1 MSFLAPLYV
10 AGLAAVSLPIL
21 LHLIR
26 QMPRGRLRFSS
37 LMFLTE
43 SPPKITRRSR
53 VDNWLL
59 LLMRAAA
66 VMLLALAFARPFL
79 REAFSLTMETP
90 PGRHVA
96 LLLDTSAGMQR
107 GDAWPQ
113 ALQMTEEAIRQLD
126 TADYLTVYTFAQ
138 RLQPLHD
145 PESPFT
151 AASTRVDEVRRLLQ
165 PVRPGWQAADLGTAL
180 SSAAQE
186 LVERRDRDSSAAPL
200 QILVISDFAEG
211 GALDALQTFAW
222 PQDVRVDVRVVR
234 PEPKG
239 NAGLQRIV
247 EREEDQ
253 ASDDVRVRVSNDLLA
268 ERDRFVLQWFHPS
281 GHAVDTPT
289 ECYVPAG
296 QSRVFRVRRPVA
308 EPAEETPASPGSQPS
323 SEDSAPDGALGE
335 EGVPATP
342 EARNAT
348 AARHATSPENGEG
361 SSDVETLRRESVGY
375 QLRLLD
381 DPHEFDNVLHYAP
394 YYRQVARIG
403 YLGQDGEADPSG
415 ELFFLRTALGDTA
428 RYTTELTRIRS
439 DSGDSAGQ
447 GSGEREGDRAG
458 ESAAESQADREGDR
472 AAGGGGEQQGD
483 SAKLTEAGLERL
495 SDQSAVFVGGRLD
508 RSQFEPLREY
518 VREGGIVW
526 WSLARGTEADVLREL
541 LDDPSMEIG
550 EARVGNYLMLSD
562 VELRHPLFEPFRDP
576 RFADFT
582 TIRFWRS
589 RELSWEDESRYS
601 VLARFD
607 NGMPALIQW
616 TLGEGRLF
624 LLATSWRPEDSQLA
638 LSTKFVPLLGGLLR
652 EAGFRE
658 DVERRVLV
666 GQALEFPEEEPS
678 TSTVVTPIG
687 ERLPLEAGVTRFT
700 DTDVP
705 GLYRWTRG
713 DQQRVFAVDVA
724 TSESR
729 TTPMDPSMLEQY
741 GVPLGRQASQEKQQE
756 AQRQMMDQELEGRQQ
771 VWRWMLAAAL
781 VLLVGE
787 TWLAG
792 RVDRG
797 RRRNDSHAD
806 GLASKE
812 LES

>member
-26 QMPRGRLRFSS
+26 QMPRGRLPFSS

-66 VMLLALAFARPFL
+66 VMLVALAFARPFL

-96 LLLDTSAGMQR
+96 LLLDTSASMQR
-107 GDAWPQ
+107 GDAWPR
-113 ALQMTEEAIRQLD
+113 ALQLTTEAIRELD
-126 TADYLTVYTFAQ
+126 AADYLTVYSFDQ
-138 RLQPLHD
+138 RLRALHD

-151 AASTRVDEVRRLLQ
+151 AASTRVDEVQRLLQ
-165 PVRPGWQAADLGTAL
+165 PLRPSWYAADLGGSL
-180 SSAAQE
+180 SSAAQQ

-200 QILVISDFAEG
+200 QILIISDFAEG
-211 GALDALQTFAW
+211 GSLDALQTFTW

-268 ERDRFVLQWFHPS
+268 ERDRFMLQWFHPS
-281 GHAVDTPT
+281 GRAVDPPT

-308 EPAEETPASPGSQPS
+308 ESVEEASPSPDFENANEEPSTETQADENRSAEEAASAGIA
-323 SEDSAPDGALGE
+323 SAGTAS
-335 EGVPATP
+335 
-342 EARNAT
+342 ARIASAGT
-348 AARHATSPENGEG
+348 ASLE
-361 SSDVETLRRESVGY
+361 RERVDY

-381 DPHEFDNVLHYAP
+381 DPHDYDNVLHYAP
-394 YYRQVARIG
+394 FYRQVARIG
-403 YLGQDGEADPSG
+403 YLGQDAAGDPAG
-415 ELFFLRTALGDTA
+415 ELFFLRSALGDTA
-428 RYTTELTRIRS
+428 RYTIELTRFRPNVDDTS
-439 DSGDSAGQ
+439 REDSADDSSAGAREET
-447 GSGEREGDRAG
+447 GDGPGE
-458 ESAAESQADREGDR
+458 ESS
-472 AAGGGGEQQGD
+472 D
-483 SAKLTEAGLERL
+483 SAKRMEATLERL
-495 SDQSAVFVGGRLD
+495 SAQAAVFLGGSLD
-508 RSQFEPLREY
+508 AAHIEPLRQY
-518 VREGGIVW
+518 VHEGGIVW
-526 WSLARGTEADVLREL
+526 WSLSRGEEADVLRRL
-541 LDDPSMEIG
+541 FDDPSLEIG
-550 EARVGNYLMLSD
+550 EARVGNYLMLAEVD
-562 VELRHPLFEPFRDP
+562 LRHPLFEPFRDP

-589 RELSWEDESRYS
+589 RELSWEDEARYS

-607 NGMPALIQW
+607 NGSPALMQW
-616 TLGEGRLF
+616 THGEGRLF
-624 LLATSWRPEDSQLA
+624 LFASSWRPSDSQLA
-638 LSTKFVPLLGGLLR
+638 LSTKFVPLLGGLFR

-658 DVERRVLV
+658 DVERRVVV
-666 GQALEFPEEEPS
+666 GQPLDYEEEEEVDS
-678 TSTVVTPIG
+678 AVVLPTG
-687 ERLPLEAGVTRFT
+687 ERRLLEAGVNRFT
-700 DTDVP
+700 DTDQP
-705 GLYRWTRG
+705 GLYRWIRG
-713 DQQRVFAVDVA
+713 DEQRVFAVDVSA
-724 TSESR
+724 SESR
-729 TTPMDPSMLEQY
+729 TTPLDPNMLEQY

-756 AQRQMMDQELEGRQQ
+756 AQRQMLDQELEGRQQ

-792 RVDRG
+792 RVDRA
-797 RRRNDSHAD
+797 RRRNVSQAD
-806 GLASKE
+806 GLPSKE